1 MVLRV
6 EEDACLQRLFLV
18 DQFKLVGSVFERNV
32 MGTLEEGK
40 CDTVRVPSGAES
52 EEEDPKQAE
61 DILVI
66 GAQCVNTMAHAEDEA
81 G

>member
-1 MVLRV
+1 
-6 EEDACLQRLFLV
+6 
-18 DQFKLVGSVFERNV
+18 
-32 MGTLEEGK
+32 MGTLKEGK